1 MEKWYAILTKPRQ
14 ESIAEEN
21 LRRQSY
27 NTYLPRIK
35 ELRKRRGKWRHVIG
49 PLFPRYLFIS
59 LNLGIDN
66 IYSIHSTRGVS
77 NLVRFGAKPTPV
89 PKYFV
94 ETLRRSA
101 DQETGIHVLHRP
113 PIKKGDSVTIIH
125 GPLAGLQGIFQAT
138 KGEERVILL
147 LDILGKANSVTLQ
160 RSLIQCT

>member
-1 MEKWYAILTKPRQ
+1 MENWYAVHTKPRQ

-27 NTYLPRIK
+27 KTYLPRIK
-35 ELRKRRGKWRHVIG
+35 ELRRRRGKWRHVID

-59 LNLGIDN
+59 LKLGIDN

-77 NLVRFGAKPTPV
+77 ALVRFGMDPTPV

-94 ETLRRSA
+94 ETLKRTA
-101 DQETGIHVLHRP
+101 DQETGIHIPQRP
-113 PIKKGDSVTIIH
+113 LFKKGDSVTIIE
-125 GPLAGLQGIFQAT
+125 GPLAGLQGIFQAS

-147 LDILGKANSVTLQ
+147 LDILGKANTVTLQ
-160 RSLIQCT
+160 RDLIWCT